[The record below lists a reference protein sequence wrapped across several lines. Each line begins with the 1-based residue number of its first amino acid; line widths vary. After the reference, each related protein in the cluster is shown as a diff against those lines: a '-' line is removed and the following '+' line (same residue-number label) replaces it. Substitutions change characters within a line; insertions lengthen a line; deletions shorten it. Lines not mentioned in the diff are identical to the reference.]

1 MAHYSSFN
9 LRIILT
15 LTLGS
20 LTYGYGSSVISNTLG
35 QPGFLSYFD
44 LPAHPSYA
52 GAVNGLFSAGAVF
65 GCATA
70 AFMANRFGR
79 KCTMNTS
86 AAVCIIGGALQASS
100 VDAAMFLVARF
111 ITGWGMG
118 AMAVVIPIFQG
129 ELSPPASRGL
139 LVGQHGSWAITG
151 FAVAGWIGV
160 GTYYS
165 SNLSFQ
171 WRFPIAV
178 QCLWPLVL
186 ILCSVWVPESPRWLL
201 MQGRREDAWRII
213 AKLHSNP
220 EADPDQVYAREEFY
234 QMVKQAEMDSELWA
248 REGGLKQLWT
258 KRSYRTRMW
267 MGFFTQYAAQSTG
280 AMVVYNYMVTLY
292 HDLGFTGGKV
302 LMLGAAY
309 VTVAAAANFL
319 ASVLMDHM
327 GRVRLL
333 LIGLA
338 GCMVTLSLEC
348 AMFAQFGGT
357 DDRVGNS
364 LGVFFIFCYIFFYAA
379 GIDATSYVYC
389 SEIFPNH
396 VRSEGMA
403 WSMIGTFLSTIL
415 YLEVGPV
422 ALAAVKWK
430 YYLLFISLTLID
442 IVVIWKLFPETKGLS
457 LEEING
463 KFGDEVAVH
472 LGEDK
477 DRAREYRESDV
488 VVETASVKKSCSTS

>member
-1 MAHYSSFN
+1 MAHYSAFN

-20 LTYGYGSSVISNTLG
+20 LTYGYGLSVISNTIG
-35 QPGFLSYFD
+35 QPGFLSYFN
-44 LPAHPSYA
+44 LTTNTSYENQIV
-52 GAVNGLFSAGAVF
+52 GGVNGLFMAGGVF
-65 GCATA
+65 GCITA
-70 AFMANRFGR
+70 AWMSNRYGR
-79 KCTMNTS
+79 KRTMNVS
-86 AAVCIIGGALQASS
+86 AAICIIGGALQTGSI
-100 VDAAMFLVARF
+100 DAAMFLVARF

-118 AMAVVIPIFQG
+118 TMAVVIPIFQG
-129 ELSPPASRGL
+129 EVSPPGSRGL
-139 LVGQHGSWAITG
+139 FVGQHGSWIVTGYAI
-151 FAVAGWIGV
+151 AGWIGV

-165 SNLSFQ
+165 SNPSFQ

-178 QCLWPLVL
+178 QCLWPLLLV
-186 ILCSVWVPESPRWLL
+186 LCSVWIPESPRWLL
-201 MQGRREDAWRII
+201 MQGRNNDAWQIV
-213 AKLHSNP
+213 AKLHSSP

-234 QMVKQAEMDSELWA
+234 QMVKQVEMDSQLWA
-248 REGGLKQLWT
+248 RGGGLKQLWT
-258 KRSYRTRMW
+258 KPSYRTRMC

-280 AMVVYNYMVTLY
+280 SMVVYNYIVTLY
-292 HDLGFTGGKV
+292 QDLGFTGAKV

-309 VTVAAAANFL
+309 VTLAAAANFM

-333 LIGLA
+333 LIGLT
-338 GCMVTLSLEC
+338 GCMITLSLEC

-357 DDRVGNS
+357 NDHVGNS
-364 LGVFFIFCYIFFYAA
+364 LGVFFIFCYIFFYAG

-422 ALAAVKWK
+422 ALATVKWK
-430 YYLLFISLTLID
+430 YYLLFICLTFIN
-442 IVVIWKLFPETKGLS
+442 IVVIWKFFPEVCLSMAMVMVRVLTTSTTDKGPVV
-457 LEEING
+457 G
-463 KFGDEVAVH
+463 R
-472 LGEDK
+472 DK
-477 DRAREYRESDV
+477 W
-488 VVETASVKKSCSTS
+488 